1 MVLTRVDIQYDIDTF
16 CVRHGHMYLHRISF
30 FFIIITS
37 FIVLCGVLCFI
48 FGLKF
53 LLRSSKYP
61 TLRNNVS
68 VVVGN
73 GHVVEF

>member
-1 MVLTRVDIQYDIDTF
+1 
-16 CVRHGHMYLHRISF
+16 MYLHRITF
-30 FFIIITS
+30 FFIIIIITS
-37 FIVLCGVLCFI
+37 FIVLSGVLCFI

-61 TLRNNVS
+61 ILRNNVS

-73 GHVVEF
+73 GDVSVCFLACF